1 LIHRFRDDRLDNQK
15 RLREYHDLTEKETP
29 MSDTT
34 QPDAA
39 VPTSDDPKP
48 LSFMVAGNS
57 ASGVEID
64 GKPVERSNAEVSMS
78 PTLWRDGPIVKITS
92 PSRGLEKYKSRAL
105 VDASAIL
112 FVRDPEEQREEWNAL
127 ESHPLS
133 SIARS
138 IERCEWHTPSAKA
151 LQAIGSSPTV
161 GGVCLF
167 GLETH
172 FVREPL
178 GNTFSACRLG
188 LCAREL
194 GGMSMVAVVGLAL
207 GDVLLVKGATGYA
220 AIAKRS
226 QPVSGAPVLWTLAD
240 AQTATK

>member
-1 LIHRFRDDRLDNQK
+1 
-15 RLREYHDLTEKETP
+15 

-34 QPDAA
+34 EPSVDAHPSDSKPAALVSSMPD
-39 VPTSDDPKP
+39 
-48 LSFMVAGNS
+48 
-57 ASGVEID
+57 
-64 GKPVERSNAEVSMS
+64 
-78 PTLWRDGPIVKITS
+78 TLWREGPTVKITL

-112 FVRDPEEQREEWNAL
+112 FLRTSCTCKRGHDRDGPKGHSEGVDIDPSCPHHRREEWSAL
-127 ESHPLS
+127 VGHPLS

-138 IERCEWHTPSAKA
+138 IERCEWHAPSAEA
-151 LQAIGSSPTV
+151 LEAIGSSAAV
-161 GGVCLF
+161 GSVCFF

-188 LCAREL
+188 LAAREL
-194 GGMSMVAVVGLAL
+194 GGMSAVAVVGLSL
-207 GDVLLVKGATGYA
+207 GDVLLVKGALGYA

-226 QPVSGAPVLWTLAD
+226 PPVSSAPILWTLIH
-240 AQTATK
+240 AQTV